1 MPDTNSL
8 TVLLF
13 ARYAE
18 LLGAAELRLPMPVPA
33 TVAGLVLH
41 LRGVQGGA
49 ELPERLLV
57 AVNARQ
63 VGLDQALQPG
73 DEVALLPPMA
83 GG

>member
-1 MPDTNSL
+1 M
-8 TVLLF
+8 
-13 ARYAE
+13 
-18 LLGAAELRLPMPVPA
+18 RLPMPAPA
-33 TVAGLVLH
+33 TVAGLVRY
-41 LRGVQGGA
+41 LRGVRGGA

-63 VGLDQALQPG
+63 VGLDQPLQPG